1 MGTVEDDG
9 WINAEDYDGYIP
21 FLSEEENAEN
31 ARKRAEKAAAA
42 APAPEIIGVCPCCGT
57 NVVEKDMAYF
67 CDNMD
72 CNFAI
77 WKDNKFFQAI
87 GKEMTR
93 DIAEE
98 LLNCGTVKLMQCK
111 SRRTGK
117 TFNCYVDITYDDEGR
132 VQYEIRFPKSKFR
145 RE

>member
-21 FLSEEENAEN
+21 FLSDEENEEN
-31 ARKRAEKAAAA
+31 ARKRAEKAASANVV
-42 APAPEIIGVCPCCGT
+42 GVCPCCGT
-57 NVVEKDMAYF
+57 NVVEKDRAYF

-72 CNFAI
+72 CSFAL

-93 DIAEE
+93 DVAED
-98 LLNCGTVKLMQCK
+98 LLNCGTVKLMGCK
-111 SRRTGK
+111 SRKTGK
-117 TFNCYVDITYDDEGR
+117 SFNCYVHRTYDDEGR
-132 VQYEIRFPKSKFR
+132 VQYEIRFPKKKYR
-145 RE
+145 GE